1 MCVAQ
6 AQTATIFMCR
16 YLFKVLNR
24 WHSSDKKQQSQ
35 CIYTYMYVCMYVC
48 LYVGAKDDY
57 SSRLWSLN
65 SWIATFSRCTRFK
78 RNVIP
83 GTEQGTV
90 YFLGSARRR

>member
-16 YLFKVLNR
+16 YLFKVLKR

-48 LYVGAKDDY
+48 MWVLRMTILHG
-57 SSRLWSLN
+57 SGHL
-65 SWIATFSRCTRFK
+65 T
-78 RNVIP
+78 P
-83 GTEQGTV
+83 G
-90 YFLGSARRR
+90 